1 MSARLNYLHKK
12 CNSSAIFVST
22 WFCRKLSGLQ
32 HSQKSHIQLRCQS
45 LFSLAASFFVVFL
58 LLCWFVTVFFLV
70 HTYLLLRGYT
80 TLCNV
85 SKSCLISRR
94 LVSRYSGYSK
104 VIISCFFTFSFLFF
118 WGGGGG
124 EGFGVVQGFCLTLKL
139 KLIFFVSCTFIEYMI
154 L

>member
-12 CNSSAIFVST
+12 YNSSAIFVST

-32 HSQKSHIQLRCQS
+32 HSQQSHIQLRCQS

-58 LLCWFVTVFFLV
+58 MLCWFVTVFFLV
-70 HTYLLLRGYT
+70 HAYLLLRGYT

-104 VIISCFFTFSFLFF
+104 VIISCFFYFFFPFFL
-118 WGGGGG
+118 GGGGRG
-124 EGFGVVQGFCLTLKL
+124 GVWSGAGFLPHT
-139 KLIFFVSCTFIEYMI
+139 
-154 L
+154 

>member
-32 HSQKSHIQLRCQS
+32 HSQQSHIQLRCQS

-70 HTYLLLRGYT
+70 HAYLLLRGYT

-104 VIISCFFTFSFLFF
+104 VIISCFFYFFFPFF
-118 WGGGGG
+118 WGGGGRG
-124 EGFGVVQGFCLTLKL
+124 GVWSGAGFLPHT
-139 KLIFFVSCTFIEYMI
+139 
-154 L
+154 